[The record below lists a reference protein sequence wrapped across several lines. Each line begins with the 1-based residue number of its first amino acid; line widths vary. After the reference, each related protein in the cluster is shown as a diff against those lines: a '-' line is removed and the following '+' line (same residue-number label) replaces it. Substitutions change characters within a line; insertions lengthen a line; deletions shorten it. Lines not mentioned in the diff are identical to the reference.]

1 MDNGIRQELIEYL
14 RNFATSERWESINRA
29 ISNRTDQITIVLED
43 LHKPHNANAVLRSCD
58 CFGIQNVHII
68 ENKTEFGSDRQ
79 VTMGSDQWL
88 NINTY
93 NDKNADNIEICFNS
107 LKKQGYKIFATSPH
121 ASDQHLNDVDITEK
135 IALVFGTE
143 RHGISNR
150 VKELA
155 DGFVTIPMH
164 GFSESFNISVS
175 AAICLYDLRTRL
187 EKSDIEWKYDKDKQD
202 ELRFD
207 WLCKTIK
214 ASDSLIAK
222 YLREREEVKT
232 NT

>member
-1 MDNGIRQELIEYL
+1 MAFFFIMEKGIRKELIEYL
-14 RNFATSERWESINRA
+14 RNFATEERWESINLA
-29 ISNRTDQITIVLED
+29 ISNRTDHITIVLED

-88 NINTY
+88 DIQTY
-93 NDKNADNIEICFNS
+93 NDTNADNIEMCFNS
-107 LKKQGYKIFATSPH
+107 LKSEGYKVLATSPH
-121 ASDQHLNDVDITEK
+121 SDDQDLNDVDITEK
-135 IALVFGTE
+135 VALVFGTE

-155 DGFVTIPMH
+155 DGFIKIPMH

-187 EKSDIEWKYDKDKQD
+187 EKSNINWQFSEDKQD
-202 ELRFD
+202 ELRFE

-222 YLREREEVKT
+222 YLRERE
-232 NT
+232 